1 MNNKKFIAGAI
12 ALSVLLSFVSVAFA
26 AREIHYGTW
35 ASSGEAAY
43 TGMEKFKE
51 LVEKGT
57 NGEVK
62 VFLYP
67 ADQLGKTTEQFEQV
81 QMGTIQMMSS
91 GQPPMTEIEY
101 LSLPY
106 LVKSLDNWKLIL
118 NSDIGKEWNRKCLSD
133 YGVRILGLLPRGP
146 RVISAN
152 RVITAMDNLK
162 GMKIRSPERDYY
174 VDTLVAMGAQPTT
187 MSFGEVYTSLQTG
200 VVDGQENPIETI
212 VAAGFY
218 EVQKCIAL
226 TNHINKPAFVVINED
241 FFQGLTEEQ
250 QKVLADAQVEAEM
263 LTQKLMEQQQ
273 VEFLQRIKDAGVVV
287 TTPDLE
293 PFIEA
298 TQKVRDNLGTK
309 IWGEENYK
317 KIVEMAQR

>member
-1 MNNKKFIAGAI
+1 MNRK
-12 ALSVLLSFVSVAFA
+12 LSVALVLLLTQLYFVSA
-26 AREIHYGTW
+26 ASAVKEIHYGTW

-43 TGMEKFKE
+43 IGMEKFKE

-57 NGEVK
+57 NGEVTI
-62 VFLYP
+62 FLYP

-106 LVKSLDNWKLIL
+106 LVRNLENWKVIL
-118 NSDIGKEWNRKCLSD
+118 NSDIGQDWNQKCLSD
-133 YGVRILGLLPRGP
+133 YGVRILGFLPRGP

-152 RVITAMDNLK
+152 RIINSMDDLK

-212 VAAGFY
+212 VAAGFH

-241 FFQGLTEEQ
+241 FFQGLTEEER
-250 QKVLADAQVEAEM
+250 KVLVDAQAEAEI
-263 LTQKLMEQQQ
+263 LTQKLMTEQQ
-273 VEFLQRIKDAGVVV
+273 VKFLQQIKDAGVTV
-287 TTPDLE
+287 TTPELS
-293 PFIEA
+293 PFVEA
-298 TQKVRDNLGTK
+298 TQKVRDRLGIK

>member
-1 MNNKKFIAGAI
+1 MHKKFVAVA
-12 ALSVLLSFVSVAFA
+12 AVLFLLLSFASSAFA
-26 AREIHYGTW
+26 AREIHYSTW

-57 NGEVK
+57 NGELK

-81 QMGTIQMMSS
+81 QMGTIHMMSS

-106 LVKSLDNWKLIL
+106 LVKNLDNWKLIL
-118 NSDIGKEWNRKCLSD
+118 NSDIGKEWNQKCLSD

-152 RVITAMDNLK
+152 KIINTMDDLE

-212 VAAGFY
+212 VAAGFH
-218 EVQKCIAL
+218 EVQKCIAM
-226 TNHINKPAFVVINED
+226 TNHINKPAFVVINEE
-241 FFQGLTEEQ
+241 FFGGLTEEQ
-250 QKVLADAQVEAEM
+250 REILIEAQAEAEK
-263 LTQKLMEQQQ
+263 LTQALMEQQQ
-273 VEFLQRIKDAGVVV
+273 VELLKSIKDAGVTV
-287 TTPDLE
+287 TTPDLK

-298 TQKVRDNLGTK
+298 TRKVRDVLGTK
-309 IWGEENYK
+309 VWGEERYQ
-317 KIVEMAQR
+317 KITEMAQR